1 MGIVNNQPSVI
12 HLLSEA
18 NFSANTYF
26 QVFALTNTSVTIN
39 GTATFVLETGMV
51 LDIAMTTITA
61 ATAANIVV
69 MGTPKPYDSVKPYNV
84 MNGVPIG

>member
-18 NFSANTYF
+18 DFSANTYF
-26 QVFALTNTSVTIN
+26 KVFALTAEAVTIN
-39 GTATFVLETGMV
+39 GTATFTLATGIV
-51 LDIAMTTITA
+51 LDIAMRTITA
-61 ATAANIVV
+61 GTAANIVV

-84 MNGVPIG
+84 INGVPIG

>member
-18 NFSANTYF
+18 DFSANTYF
-26 QVFALTNTSVTIN
+26 KVFALVNTSVTIN
-39 GTATFVLETGMV
+39 GTATFTLETGMV

-69 MGTPKPYDSVKPYNV
+69 MGTPKPYSSVQPYNV
-84 MNGVPIG
+84 INGVPIG

>member
-18 NFSANTYF
+18 DFSANTYF
-26 QVFALTNTSVTIN
+26 KVFALVNTSVTIN
-39 GTATFVLETGMV
+39 GTGMV

-61 ATAANIVV
+61 ATAAHIVV
-69 MGTPKPYDSVKPYNV
+69 MGTPKPYSSVQPYNV
-84 MNGVPIG
+84 INGVPIG